1 MQISAH
7 QKFFFEALS
16 NYVNDTQ
23 EVGEKLLHF
32 CELISKSNKLYNLTS
47 INSLENMI
55 IKHLLDSLS
64 IKNLLM
70 GKKILDIGA
79 GAGFP
84 SIPLACVCKDK
95 HFFLLDSNNK
105 KIIFLNHA
113 KINLGLENIYSVHER
128 IENYNQESNFD
139 TVVCR
144 SYASLSKIYS
154 NSKKNL
160 REKGI
165 IIAMKGKY
173 PHAEIDDLKNL
184 NKGLNFTVKKLDVP
198 GLNADRHAVIISK

>member
-23 EVGEKLLHF
+23 EAGGKLLYF
-32 CELISKSNKLYNLTS
+32 CELIKKSNKLHNLTS
-47 INSLENMI
+47 INSLEDMI

-64 IKNLLM
+64 IKDLLM
-70 GKKILDIGA
+70 GKKILDVGA

-84 SIPLACVCKDK
+84 SIPLAFTCKDK
-95 HFFLLDSNNK
+95 HFYLLDANNK

-113 KINLGLENIYSVHER
+113 KINLSLENISPVHER
-128 IENYNQESNFD
+128 IENYNQEKNFD

-160 REKGI
+160 KEKGI

-173 PHAEIDDLKNL
+173 PHEEIKDLENL
-184 NKGLNFTVKKLDVP
+184 NKDLNFIVKKLDVP
-198 GLNADRHAVIISK
+198 GLNADRHAVIINK